1 MHAVRDGEGG
11 QVRWV
16 QRQQAQSR
24 GVRRCGGQKGC
35 CSARRGRTLQSRRMR
50 GRGVERL
57 QWWRNHL
64 SVGRNWA
71 SSDVRWSYR
80 APGTATFRKER
91 GAGTPRAGVG
101 AQTKVPESV
110 LEAVGTGLGCRRRGG
125 RKREEYSPEGTQ

>member
-35 CSARRGRTLQSRRMR
+35 CSARHGRTLQSRRMR

-71 SSDVRWSYR
+71 SSDMRWSYR
-80 APGTATFRKER
+80 ALGTATFRKER